1 MDTARR
7 FEPENLTYGSDNP
20 ESREKLRE
28 LMLFVAER
36 CQNDG
41 SFGVTK
47 LNKVLFYADFLSFAK
62 YGESITGISY
72 NKLPYGPVPT
82 AAAAVRSEMEAED
95 EIFITRQGY
104 SPYQTHRVI
113 PRREA
118 NLDLF
123 RARDI
128 ALVDGVIEALADL
141 GGKRVSELSHGRAWK
156 SAGDFECIPYEATFV
171 DDTPLTETDV
181 AAAHEMIDEFEHFES
196 TQG

>member
-1 MDTARR
+1 MDAPRR
-7 FEPENLTYGSDNP
+7 FGPQNLTYGSDDP

-28 LMLFVAER
+28 LILFVSER

-47 LNKVLFYADFLSFAK
+47 LNKVLFYADFFSFAK

-82 AAAAVRSEMEAED
+82 AATTVRSQMEAED
-95 EIFITRQGY
+95 EAFLTKQGY
-104 SPYQTHRVI
+104 SPYQTHRLI

-123 RARDI
+123 KARDI

-141 GGKRVSELSHGRAWK
+141 SGRRVSELSHGRAWE
-156 SAGDFECIPYEATFV
+156 SVADFERIPYEAAFV
-171 DDTPLTETDV
+171 DDTPLTEVDV
-181 AAAHEMIDEFEHFES
+181 AAAHEMLDEFEHFDS
-196 TQG
+196 TRD

>member
-1 MDTARR
+1 MDAKRKTG
-7 FEPENLTYGSDNP
+7 PENLTYGSDSP

-41 SFGVTK
+41 NFGVTK

-62 YGESITGISY
+62 YGKSITGISY
-72 NKLPYGPVPT
+72 NKLPFGPAPT
-82 AAAAVRSEMEAED
+82 ASEAIRSEMEDGD
-95 EIFITRQGY
+95 EIFVTKQGY

-113 PRREA
+113 PRRAA

-128 ALVDGVIEALADL
+128 ALVDGVIEALAGL
-141 GGKRVSELSHGRAWK
+141 GGKQVSDLSHGRAWK
-156 SAGDFECIPYEATFV
+156 AAGDFERIPYETTFV
-171 DDTPLTETDV
+171 DDTPLTEADVV
-181 AAAHEMIDEFEHFES
+181 AAHDMIDEFEHFES
-196 TQG
+196 SKT